1 MKHIG
6 LLFFCILF
14 VFFSIPTYAQQ
25 NDTAV
30 KKRDTMVQ
38 KRAVKLSKDTLRK
51 PSKDTLRKPS
61 KDTLKNAAKDTFK
74 QKKPIRPPDTT
85 IADIVRQPPTYLP
98 PTAPQNSIADND
110 STQQK
115 DTVLQVFPSI
125 KSGSSISE
133 IFLKGNKFLNST
145 AQPQFFIIQEREPVG
160 KEFLFYSICGLL
172 LLLGVFKTF
181 YRHYFSN
188 LFRVYFN
195 TSLRQTQLSEQLLQ
209 ARLPS
214 FLLNVFF
221 VIVTGIFL
229 WQLFVHFDKTNR
241 FGTGMLLQ
249 FCIITVALV
258 YLIKYCFLKFIG
270 WVAGISELMDHY
282 IFIIFMVNKLLGI
295 LLLPFIILLAFS
307 NPDWLGTVKTFAFLG
322 IGLLFLSRYAKS
334 YGLKGQ
340 KISIKPFHFILF
352 FIGAELI
359 PLALLYKATIDYFI
373 S

>member
-1 MKHIG
+1 MKHID

-25 NDTAV
+25 NDTTV
-30 KKRDTMVQ
+30 KKRDTIVQ

-51 PSKDTLRKPS
+51 LS
-61 KDTLKNAAKDTFK
+61 KDTLKKASKDTLK
-74 QKKPIRPPDTT
+74 QKRPIQLPDTT
-85 IADIVRQPPTYLP
+85 SKNTVAQPPTYLP
-98 PTAPQNSIADND
+98 PAAPQNIMPGND
-110 STQQK
+110 STQRK
-115 DTVLQVFPSI
+115 DSVLQVFSSVKGGNSI
-125 KSGSSISE
+125 TERI
-133 IFLKGNKFLNST
+133 LKENKFLNST
-145 AQPQFFIIQEREPVG
+145 GSPQFFIIQERKPVG
-160 KEFLFYSICGLL
+160 KEFLFYAICSLL

-229 WQLFVHFDKTNR
+229 WQLFVHFDEANR
-241 FGTGMLLQ
+241 FGAGLLLQ

-258 YLIKYCFLKFIG
+258 YVIKYCFLKFIG
-270 WVAGISELMDHY
+270 WVAGISDLMDHY

-307 NPDWLGTVKTFAFLG
+307 NPAWLGTVKTFALLG

-334 YGLKGQ
+334 YGLVGQ
-340 KISIKPFHFILF
+340 KISIRPFHFVLF

>member
-1 MKHIG
+1 
-6 LLFFCILF
+6 
-14 VFFSIPTYAQQ
+14 
-25 NDTAV
+25 
-30 KKRDTMVQ
+30 MVQ

-51 PSKDTLRKPS
+51 LS
-61 KDTLKNAAKDTFK
+61 KDTLKKASKDTFK
-74 QKKPIRPPDTT
+74 QNKTIPLPDTT
-85 IADIVRQPPTYLP
+85 TRNTGQQPATYLP
-98 PTAPQNSIADND
+98 STAPQNSIAGDD

-115 DTVLQVFPSI
+115 DTVLQVFPSL
-125 KSGSSISE
+125 KSGSL
-133 IFLKGNKFLNST
+133 IFERILKENKFLNST
-145 AQPQFFIIQEREPVG
+145 AKPQFFIIQEREPVG
-160 KEFLFYSICGLL
+160 KEFLFYAICGLL
-172 LLLGVFKTF
+172 LLLGIFKTF
-181 YRHYFSN
+181 YRHYSSN

-221 VIVTGIFL
+221 VIVAGVFL
-229 WQLFVHFDKTNR
+229 WQLFVHFDEANR

-249 FCIITVALV
+249 FCIIAVALI

-270 WVAGISELMDHY
+270 WVAGISDMMDHY

-295 LLLPFIILLAFS
+295 LLLPFIILLAFGNS
-307 NPDWLGTVKTFAFLG
+307 GWLGTVKTFALLG

-334 YGLKGQ
+334 YGLMGQ
-340 KISIKPFHFILF
+340 KISIRPFHFILF